1 MQSKIPQVYIP
12 YHKWEDFI
20 NGMWRTV
27 DKETEQDMLHK
38 AIAFTSDH
46 ELYGS
51 AMKEVVDA
59 WKNTML
65 NSLTNPSIN
74 KRAFLGHCAV
84 QYKIGIPEYI
94 TRMAWKQLTDKQ
106 RELADHVAQ
115 QTINEWTINYA
126 RSNKRVHKNMGIQML
141 LF

>member
-1 MQSKIPQVYIP
+1 MQSKITQVYIP

-20 NGMWRTV
+20 SGMWRTV
-27 DKETEQDMLHK
+27 DKETEQDMLIK
-38 AIAFTSDH
+38 AIVFTGDH

-51 AMKEVVDA
+51 AMKEVVGV

-94 TRMAWKQLTDKQ
+94 TRMAWKQLSDRR
-106 RELADHVAQ
+106 RELADGVAQ
-115 QTINEWTINYA
+115 KTINEWTINYA